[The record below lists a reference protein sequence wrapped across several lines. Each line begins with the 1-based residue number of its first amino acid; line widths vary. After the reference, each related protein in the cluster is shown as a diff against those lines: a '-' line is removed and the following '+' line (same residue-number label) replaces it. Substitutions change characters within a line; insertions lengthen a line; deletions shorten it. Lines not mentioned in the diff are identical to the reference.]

1 LSEVLARI
9 RNDSVLSRPAGASK
23 SGRGMA
29 RTLARR
35 LRALPAR
42 FYVGAALSALL
53 VGIAVNALV
62 LQSKRH
68 PAPFFA
74 PSSARTSPTPS
85 NAIPVPPALPPD
97 VGREAS
103 LPALASPQPPARPAA
118 TPGSA
123 ARAADEIGNWLRDEA
138 PPDDAHLVL
147 AAQNAL
153 VKLGYAVKADGN
165 EGAATHQA
173 LRDFARAHGL
183 PLTTDITPRLV
194 KLLETA
200 ARTQAR

>member
-42 FYVGAALSALL
+42 FYVAAPLSALL

-74 PSSARTSPTPS
+74 RSPARISPASSNSV
-85 NAIPVPPALPPD
+85 PVPPGAPPD
-97 VGREAS
+97 AGREAS
-103 LPALASPQPPARPAA
+103 PPALASPQPPARPPAA
-118 TPGSA
+118 ETA
-123 ARAADEIGNWLRDEA
+123 ARATDEIGNWLRGEA
-138 PPDDAHLVL
+138 PADDSHLVL

-173 LRDFARAHGL
+173 LRDFERAHGL

-194 KLLETA
+194 KQLEAA
-200 ARTQAR
+200 ARSQAR